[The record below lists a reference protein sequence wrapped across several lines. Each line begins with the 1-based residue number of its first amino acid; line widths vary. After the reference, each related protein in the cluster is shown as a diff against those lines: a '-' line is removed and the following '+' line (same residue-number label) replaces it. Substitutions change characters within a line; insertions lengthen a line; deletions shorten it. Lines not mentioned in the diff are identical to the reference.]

1 MLSIVM
7 FQAMI
12 KEVILS
18 PIQRKREK
26 ARRNKVFNSYV
37 VMMYFS
43 ETWKIV
49 LAIENHCNYG
59 HYGKKSAPI
68 SFTSCTSFNVIA
80 SFAVLNAYFLHSFS
94 LLHFVQCFCL
104 PFRRQLAVYC
114 VFQMLSKKLREEIFT
129 KGQTVHFGAKFFF
142 CVASAQN
149 YKLCITFKFGKLKEL
164 NSKQRV
170 GYCWI
175 LREGKK

>member
-18 PIQRKREK
+18 SIQRKREK
-26 ARRNKVFNSYV
+26 ARRNKVFNAYV

-49 LAIENHCNYG
+49 LAIENHCNYA

-68 SFTSCTSFNVIA
+68 SFTSCTSFYVIA
-80 SFAVLNAYFLHSFS
+80 SFAVLNAYFLHSFLCCIS
-94 LLHFVQCFCL
+94 CSVSVCHFVDSWLFSVRFRCFQKCWEKKYL
-104 PFRRQLAVYC
+104 QKDRLYILERNFSSVWLVRR
-114 VFQMLSKKLREEIFT
+114 T
-129 KGQTVHFGAKFFF
+129 T
-142 CVASAQN
+142 N
-149 YKLCITFKFGKLKEL
+149 YA
-164 NSKQRV
+164 
-170 GYCWI
+170 
-175 LREGKK
+175 